1 VRVQWTSYQSPIGA
15 LVVVECDAGP
25 LAVEFPHRAGQIRW
39 AVRFRSALPELHITQ
54 GTCPATTG
62 WLDAY
67 FAGQPLKFA
76 IPRHLRDWFDLSPAQ
91 LAVYRALRKIRFGE
105 TRSYEEIARG
115 TGLHPRQVGWLT
127 AANHLAIMVPC
138 HRVVGKDGALVG
150 YSGGLE
156 AKRWLL
162 AHESRKAGVVLR

>member
-1 VRVQWTSYQSPIGA
+1 MPARWRSSSPIAPGGSDGRCGSAPRCPSSTSPRAPA
-15 LVVVECDAGP
+15 LSP
-25 LAVEFPHRAGQIRW
+25 
-39 AVRFRSALPELHITQ
+39 
-54 GTCPATTG
+54 PA

-67 FAGQPLKFA
+67 FAGQPLRFA
-76 IPRHLRDWFDLSPAQ
+76 FPRHLRDWFDLSPAQ

-105 TRSYEEIARG
+105 TRSYDEIARS
-115 TGLHPRQVGWLT
+115 TGLHPRQIGWLT

-162 AHESRKAGVVLR
+162 AHESRKAGVMLR